1 MAPTP
6 EEARKD
12 ALAFLKRH
20 SIGVLATA
28 GPRNEAHA
36 SMVYYTAGDD
46 FSVYFLTLLNTRKYR
61 TLTDN
66 PRAAFVVA
74 TPEIPQTIQIEGLAM
89 DISLDEEA
97 AARKEELFEA
107 LNKNAQFYAPIT
119 KLDPA
124 MTAVVWLR
132 PTWVR
137 WADYAFGG
145 DGTKQV
151 QVEIPL

>member
-6 EEARKD
+6 DEARKD

-20 SIGVLATA
+20 SIGVVATA
-28 GPRNEAHA
+28 GPRGTAHA

-66 PRAAFVVA
+66 PHAAFVVA

-97 AARKEELFEA
+97 AARKEELFET

-124 MTAVVWLR
+124 TTAVLWLR

-145 DGTKQV
+145 DSTKQV